1 MSLREQILL
10 ELVEHPDFGKL
21 NSLFQT
27 YDKFHRFCTY
37 DYFRSL
43 VEMEGIPM
51 PEYHD
56 TLKRMVE
63 RGKEQPPEKKRRYV
77 IDLAIDYVGE
87 NSEFQFCELKKHIS
101 NKRGIYF
108 EATSTIVRQ
117 LIENGYIERVGKGA
131 YQRKA
136 A

>member
-1 MSLREQILL
+1 MSLREQIMLA
-10 ELVEHPDFGKL
+10 LVEHPDFGKL

-63 RGKEQPPEKKRRYV
+63 RDGEPNAKRKPLV
-77 IDLAIDYVGE
+77 IDMAIDYVSE
-87 NSEFQFCELKKHIS
+87 NDKFQFCELKKHIS